1 VVKNG
6 TELTTLEVCRVSV
19 HAGRRQ
25 ADLSLPASTP
35 IMELTPMIADL
46 CGMARGR
53 DGRAEGTPPAWTLA
67 RAGAAPFALTATL
80 SAAGV
85 LDGDVLYLVD
95 ASVWRA
101 PVVRDLSDAVA
112 DAILT
117 SGPLWR
123 MSSARWLIAG
133 LGLASM
139 TSAVALAARAA
150 PGAAAGGLALGTGAT
165 AMASALALRG
175 RPTWRASR
183 LALAVTAW
191 MLAVLGGL
199 AIGGWGTALGVTL
212 ASVGL
217 GAVVIASYPV
227 IPVAV
232 PGLVVLAAAGAGA
245 GGLMLA
251 GLDAPGALAVLAVL
265 GMLGMRALPSALGRR
280 LANLARRRAGSGMET
295 EAIARLARGLVASLA
310 AGLSAAA
317 FLAAAGMI
325 LAGGPYRLGLA
336 GVVALALLFRAR
348 AYRFVAEALP
358 PALGGGLLG
367 IGLEVAVASRWLAPA
382 AGAGLMALTGLLL
395 AALALAPGT
404 PRLGRRQARAC
415 WLVVDL
421 AQVPLVLGALG
432 VLNALAGLAHGLHV
446 NLPHP

>member
-1 VVKNG
+1 M
-6 TELTTLEVCRVSV
+6 TLEVCRVAV

-46 CGMARGR
+46 CGMTPGR

-85 LDGDVLYLVD
+85 LDGEVLYLVD
-95 ASVWRA
+95 ASAWRA

-117 SGPLWR
+117 GGPPWRTSG
-123 MSSARWLIAG
+123 ARWLIAG
-133 LGLASM
+133 LGMASM
-139 TSAVALAARAA
+139 ASAAAFAALAA
-150 PGAAAGGLALGTGAT
+150 PGNAAGGLALGTGAT

-175 RPTWRASR
+175 RPAWRASR
-183 LALAVTAW
+183 LALAVTGW

-199 AIGGWGTALGVTL
+199 VLGGWGTALGVTL

-217 GAVVIASYPV
+217 GVVVIASYPV
-227 IPVAV
+227 VPVAV
-232 PGLVVLAAAGAGA
+232 PGLVVLATAGAGA

-251 GLDAPGALAVLAVL
+251 GLDGPRALAVLAVL
-265 GMLGMRALPSALGRR
+265 GMLGMRSLPSALGRR
-280 LANLARRRAGSGMET
+280 LANLARRGARSGMET

-310 AGLSAAA
+310 AGLSGAA
-317 FLAAAGMI
+317 FLATAGLI
-325 LAGGPYRLGLA
+325 VAGGPYRLGLA
-336 GVVALALLFRAR
+336 AAVALALLLRAR
-348 AYRFVAEALP
+348 SYRFVAEALP
-358 PALGGGLLG
+358 PALAGGLLG
-367 IGLEVAVASRWLAPA
+367 IGLEVSLASRWLGA
-382 AGAGLMALTGLLL
+382 AASAGLMALTGLLL
-395 AALALAPGT
+395 AAVALAPSS

-421 AQVPLVLGALG
+421 AQVPLALGALG
-432 VLNALAGLAHGLHV
+432 VFDALASLAHGLHL
-446 NLPHP
+446 NLPHQ